1 MLQIPVK
8 GEGKAE
14 VLQRIR
20 DLQEGD
26 VSWKEGRTWSMVYY
40 IDEDH
45 LQLIKEAYG
54 AYLSENFLNPFAFK
68 GLRKMEEE
76 LIRMG
81 VSLLNGDQNS
91 TGTMTSGGTES
102 IFLAVYAYRQRARAL
117 RPRIKAPEMVA
128 PASIHPAF
136 DKACHLLGIKL
147 RKAPLAQDFRADPR
161 QMERLVNA
169 NTILLAASSPSYP
182 HGLLDPIESIADIA
196 LRRGLPMHV
205 DACIGGFMLPWVE
218 RLGAALPPWDFRV
231 NGVTSMSADL
241 HKFGYA
247 AKGASLILYREPDYL
262 KHQFYVATDWPGGI
276 YASTTML
283 GTRPGGAVSAAWA
296 AMMALGQ
303 EGYLR
308 VAGEI
313 MEGVQRLKTALADM
327 EDLEVI
333 GDPVMNILA
342 FTTRSNQP
350 DIFVVADQLEARGW
364 VVDRQQS
371 PNCLHLTL
379 MRYNIP
385 VLDQYVADL
394 KVALDFARN
403 NPRAVSQGNAAMY
416 GLMAR
421 IPFRGVVEKN
431 VRRLFEELYNF
442 SSSVLVNDHPHA
454 STQDHSSLNPAPWI
468 GKLNRFL
475 TRWLAFKTWLK
486 GRKIKG

>member
-8 GEGKAE
+8 AEGKEA

-45 LQLIKEAYG
+45 LQLITEAYG

-81 VSLLNGDQNS
+81 VSLLNGDENS

-117 RPRIKAPEMVA
+117 HPRIKAPEMVA

-147 RKAPLAQDFRADPR
+147 RKAPLAKDFRADPR
-161 QMERLVNA
+161 QMERLINS

-182 HGLLDPIESIADIA
+182 HGLLDPIGSIAEIA
-196 LRRGLPMHV
+196 LRCGLPLHV

-218 RLGAALPPWDFRV
+218 RLGASLPPWDFRV

-247 AKGASLILYREPDYL
+247 AKGASLILYREPEYL

-296 AMMALGQ
+296 AVMALGQ
-303 EGYLR
+303 EGYLK
-308 VAGEI
+308 VAAEI
-313 MEGVQRLKTALADM
+313 MDGVQRLKTGLK
-327 EDLEVI
+327 EISDLEII
-333 GDPVMNILA
+333 GDPVMNIVA
-342 FTTRSNQP
+342 FTTRHNQP

-371 PNCLHLTL
+371 PHCLHLTL
-379 MRYNIP
+379 MRYNLP
-385 VLDQYVADL
+385 VLDQYMADL
-394 KVALDFARN
+394 KDALDFARA
-403 NPRAVSQGNAAMY
+403 NPRAVSTGNAAMY

-442 SSSVLVNDHPHA
+442 SSAMLANDHADA
-454 STQDHSSLNPAPWI
+454 SAEDRSSLNPAPWI

-475 TRWLAFKTWLK
+475 TRWFAFKTWIK
-486 GRKIKG
+486 GRKIKE

>member
-1 MLQIPVK
+1 
-8 GEGKAE
+8 
-14 VLQRIR
+14 
-20 DLQEGD
+20 
-26 VSWKEGRTWSMVYY
+26 
-40 IDEDH
+40 
-45 LQLIKEAYG
+45 
-54 AYLSENFLNPFAFK
+54 
-68 GLRKMEEE
+68 
-76 LIRMG
+76 
-81 VSLLNGDQNS
+81 
-91 TGTMTSGGTES
+91 
-102 IFLAVYAYRQRARAL
+102 
-117 RPRIKAPEMVA
+117 MVA

-147 RKAPLAQDFRADPR
+147 RKAPLAQDFRAGPG
-161 QMERLVNA
+161 QMERLINA

-182 HGLLDPIESIADIA
+182 HGLLDPIESIAEIA
-196 LRRGLPMHV
+196 RRRRLPLHV

-218 RLGAALPPWDFRV
+218 QSGHSLPAWDFRV

-247 AKGASLILYREPDYL
+247 AKGASLVLYREPEYL
-262 KHQFYVATDWPGGI
+262 KYQFYVATDWPGGI
-276 YASTTML
+276 YASTTLL

-296 AMMALGQ
+296 ALMSLGQ

-313 MEGVQRLKTALADM
+313 MEGVQRLKTALADI
-327 EDLEVI
+327 EDLEII
-333 GDPVMNILA
+333 GDPVMNIVA
-342 FTTRSNQP
+342 FTTRHNQP

-394 KVALDFARN
+394 KEALLFARN
-403 NPRAVSQGNAAMY
+403 NPRAVSTGNAAMY

-442 SSSVLVNDHPHA
+442 SSSVLVSDHSHA

-475 TRWLAFKTWLK
+475 TRWFAFKTWLRGK
-486 GRKIKG
+486 KVKE